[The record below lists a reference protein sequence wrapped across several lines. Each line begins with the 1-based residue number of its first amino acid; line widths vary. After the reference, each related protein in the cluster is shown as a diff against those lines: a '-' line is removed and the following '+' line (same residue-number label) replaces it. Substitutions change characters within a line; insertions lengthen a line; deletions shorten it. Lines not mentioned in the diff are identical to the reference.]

1 MLLTQYLSV
10 LVHFGTRM
18 NASSFG
24 IKRSKF
30 KVTARFNMLA
40 LLMRYP
46 VYYIGLNFTLLSA
59 LMHFWDKDERVSVWE
74 LKVEGQVHSM
84 TQG

>member
-1 MLLTQYLSV
+1 
-10 LVHFGTRM
+10 
-18 NASSFG
+18 
-24 IKRSKF
+24 
-30 KVTARFNMLA
+30 MLA